1 MKNLK
6 LLAAAAALLL
16 AGCTPPPMSEVRA
29 TFEDW
34 LSRFGKGEAHV
45 LFASGL
51 QQYEAGE
58 YADAAESLHS
68 ALTFGLP
75 TRERASA
82 HKHLAF
88 IYCAAELAPAC
99 ASEFRKALIADPG
112 LDLDE
117 AEAGHPAW
125 GPVFRYVKAER

>member
-1 MKNLK
+1 MKK
-6 LLAAAAALLL
+6 HILLAAAAALLV

-29 TFEDW
+29 QLEDW
-34 LSRFGKGEAHV
+34 LSRFSKGEAHV

-51 QQYEAGE
+51 RQYEAGE
-58 YADAAESLHS
+58 YADAAESLHA

-75 TRERASA
+75 MRERVSA

-88 IYCAAELAPAC
+88 IYCSAELEPAC

-112 LDLDE
+112 MDLDD

-125 GPVFRYVKAER
+125 GPLFRHVKAER

>member
-1 MKNLK
+1 MKKLK
-6 LLAAAAALLL
+6 LLAAAAALLV

-29 TFEDW
+29 TLEDW
-34 LSRFGKGEAHV
+34 LWRFSKGEAHV
-45 LFASGL
+45 LFANGL

-58 YADAAESLHS
+58 YADAAESLHA
-68 ALTFGLP
+68 ALTHGLP
-75 TRERASA
+75 MRERVAA

-88 IYCAAELAPAC
+88 VYCSAELEPAC

-112 LDLDE
+112 MDLDE

-125 GPVFRYVKAER
+125 GPVFRLVKAER

>member
-1 MKNLK
+1 MRKGS
-6 LLAAAAALLL
+6 LLVAVVALLV

-29 TFEDW
+29 TLEDW
-34 LSRFGKGEAHV
+34 LSRFSRGEAHV

-51 QQYEAGE
+51 RQYEAGE
-58 YADAAESLHS
+58 YADAAESLHA

-75 TRERASA
+75 VRERASA

-88 IYCAAELAPAC
+88 IYCAAELEPAC
-99 ASEFRKALIADPG
+99 RSEFRKALIADPG
-112 LDLDE
+112 MELED

>member
-1 MKNLK
+1 MKK
-6 LLAAAAALLL
+6 RSLLAAATALLVV
-16 AGCTPPPMSEVRA
+16 GCTPPPMVEVRA

-34 LSRFGKGEAHV
+34 LSRFSRGEAHV

-51 QQYEAGE
+51 RQYEAGE
-58 YADAAESLHS
+58 YAEAAASLNA
-68 ALTFGLP
+68 ALTSGLP

-88 IYCAAELAPAC
+88 IYCSAELEPAC
-99 ASEFRKALIADPG
+99 VSEFRKALIADPG
-112 LDLDE
+112 MDLDD